1 MTAAGALCFLSGYPG
16 HSPGDPQAG
25 MESGSKSASC
35 WRTRGEESIAALC
48 RREGIAESLIYR
60 RAKEL
65 LEANKKW
72 LTGNTARAAAT
83 VPT

>member
-1 MTAAGALCFLSGYPG
+1 MSAIQDIHRVTRKRVWNRGVNPHRAGG
-16 HSPGDPQAG
+16 
-25 MESGSKSASC
+25 
-35 WRTRGEESIAALC
+35 RRGEESIVALC

-60 RAKEL
+60 RSKEL
-65 LEANKKW
+65 LEASKKW

>member
-1 MTAAGALCFLSGYPG
+1 
-16 HSPGDPQAG
+16 
-25 MESGSKSASC
+25 
-35 WRTRGEESIAALC
+35 LC

-60 RAKEL
+60 RSKEL
-65 LEANKKW
+65 LEASKKS